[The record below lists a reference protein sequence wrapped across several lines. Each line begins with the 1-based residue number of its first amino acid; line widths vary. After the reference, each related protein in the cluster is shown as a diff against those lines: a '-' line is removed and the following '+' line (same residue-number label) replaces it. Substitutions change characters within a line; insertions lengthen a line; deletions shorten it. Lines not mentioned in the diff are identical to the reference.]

1 MMPKY
6 IVGRSAKFVVLI
18 AALILAAPIP
28 MSRAQ
33 GDGLNLVQ
41 TGEYDLGVQCPV
53 ASTLDSTGTTLWVLM
68 NGCGQFTF
76 KLRAFNL
83 ADGSPVNVEDYADAL
98 AGLANPDIYV
108 DPFINPLAFTPDG
121 DLSIRYTDIQT
132 SGSFNLRIPLA
143 TGGETTTEADEAYDA
158 FLADYSEY
166 PDFSV
171 YSSDHTRVVAT
182 GETSFHI
189 LDVQT
194 QTEIVEIPVEGGTGY
209 SIAMF
214 SADGERLEV
223 TSSNNLDDPT
233 DHASTLLI
241 YSLPDGELLQQYQ
254 VPSTAIWVSPD
265 GTYAAVNLYS
275 NNTGD
280 LNELVVIELAT
291 GLTSAAFNLDEDPV
305 PVTTCVN
312 DGHSVSEL
320 GYMTD
325 GRFSFPDLRWLP
337 DSSGFVLPL
346 SYGGDGALRCI
357 FNTSRLR
364 SYKVQIGD

>member
-6 IVGRSAKFVVLI
+6 IVDRSARLVVLI
-18 AALILAAPIP
+18 AALILAAPFLT
-28 MSRAQ
+28 SRAQ
-33 GDGLNLVQ
+33 ENGLKLIQ
-41 TGEYDLGVQCPV
+41 TAEYDLGVQCPL
-53 ASTLDSTGTTLWVLM
+53 ASALDPTGTTVWVVM
-68 NGCGQFTF
+68 YSCFQAKFA
-76 KLRAFNL
+76 LRAFNL
-83 ADGSPVNVEDYADAL
+83 ADGSQVNVEDYADTL
-98 AGLANPDIYV
+98 AVLANPDLYV
-108 DPFINPLAFTPDG
+108 DPFINPLAFTPEG
-121 DLSIRYTDIQT
+121 DLSLRYTDVQT
-132 SGSFNLRIPLA
+132 SGSFNLLIPLA
-143 TGGETTTEADEAYDA
+143 TGGEATTEADEAYDA

-171 YSSDHTRVVAT
+171 YSSDHTRIVAT

-275 NNTGD
+275 NNSGD

-291 GLTSAAFNLDEDPV
+291 GLTSAASNLDEDPV
-305 PVTTCVN
+305 PVTTCVD
-312 DGHSVSEL
+312 DGRNVSEL

-325 GRFSFPDLRWLP
+325 GRFSFPNVHWLP

-364 SYKVQIGD
+364 SYQVEATD